1 VAGCFKAFDFKEFEY
16 QVMAVNTLKPLLV
29 VEDNPGLQKQL
40 KWSFEGCQVYLAGD
54 RASAIEL
61 LQQHHMPVVTLDL
74 GLPPDPANA
83 SEGLAALKEILSLVP
98 HTKVIVVTGND
109 DRQNALK
116 AISLGAYDFY
126 QKPIEPDVLGLIV
139 DRAYQLY
146 ELEEENRRLALA
158 GRDSPLDGVIGT
170 SEAML
175 TTCRLVE
182 KVGPSEATSLVLG
195 ESGTGKE
202 LIAKALHDLSPRK
215 NKPFVALNCAAI
227 PDNLLESELFGYEK
241 GAFTGA
247 VKQTK
252 GKIETASG
260 GTFFLDEIGDMPM
273 SLQAKMLRFL
283 QERVIERLGGRK
295 TIEVDVRIIC
305 ATHRKLDQMITDGE
319 FREDLYFRISEIV
332 IEIPPLRD
340 REGDKILLAQTFLN
354 DFSEKN
360 GRSFRGFSE
369 SARAE
374 LDAYEWPGNVR
385 ELENR
390 IKRAV
395 VLAEGKQITSTDLGF
410 SGDDNHSQ
418 SLNLRDAREQVE
430 RQLIQRALVVY
441 DNNVTHAAE
450 ALGISRPSLYS
461 LVKKL
466 DMPDPGK

>member
-1 VAGCFKAFDFKEFEY
+1 
-16 QVMAVNTLKPLLV
+16 MAENTLKPLLV

-40 KWSFEGCQVYLAGD
+40 KWSFEGCQVYIAGD

-61 LQQHHMPVVTLDL
+61 LQQHRMPVVTLDL
-74 GLPPDPANA
+74 GLPPDTANA
-83 SEGLAALKEILSLVP
+83 SEGLSALKEILSIAP

-109 DRQNALK
+109 DRQNALA
-116 AISLGAYDFY
+116 AIQLGAYDFY
-126 QKPIEPDVLGLIV
+126 QKPIEPEVLGLIV
-139 DRAYQLY
+139 DRAYHLY
-146 ELEEENRRLALA
+146 ELEEENRRLLLA
-158 GRDSPLDGVIGT
+158 GRDLPLDGVVGT
-170 SEAML
+170 SEKML
-175 TTCRLVE
+175 AACRLVE

-202 LIAKALHDLSPRK
+202 LFARALHNLSPRK

-247 VKQTK
+247 VKQIK
-252 GKIETASG
+252 GKIETANG

-283 QERVIERLGGRK
+283 QERVIERIGGRN

-305 ATHRKLDQMITDGE
+305 ATHRNLDQMIKSGE

-332 IEIPPLRD
+332 IEIPPLRE
-340 REGDKILLAQTFLN
+340 RGGDKILLARTFLN
-354 DFSEKN
+354 NFSEKN

-369 SARAE
+369 SARAV
-374 LDAYEWPGNVR
+374 LDNYAWPGNVR

-395 VLAEGKQITSTDLGF
+395 VLAEGKQVSVTDLGF
-410 SGDDNHSQ
+410 PEQENHSP
-418 SLNLRDAREQVE
+418 SLNLREAKEKVE
-430 RQLIQRALVVY
+430 REVIQRALTIC

-466 DMPDPGK
+466 EMPEIGK